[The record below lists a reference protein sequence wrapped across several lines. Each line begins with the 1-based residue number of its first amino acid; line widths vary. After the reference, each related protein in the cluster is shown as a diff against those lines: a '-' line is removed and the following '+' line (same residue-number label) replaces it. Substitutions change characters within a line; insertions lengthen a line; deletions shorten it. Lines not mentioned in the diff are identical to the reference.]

1 MRPTTILTVF
11 AHCVVAWPV
20 AAQCLPVKVV
30 APDGAPVDV
39 FGRAVSAG
47 PYVTLVGADG
57 HEHGFPLSGA
67 TYVYSPTGVFVS
79 EFTGPENRGG
89 GFGRAVATDGR
100 LALVGAGTGWPR
112 IYAVHDNKVEFV
124 QRLQTSD
131 AYRRALGHAVALHAH
146 VAVIGSTEDTENGGT
161 LAGAAFVFERDP
173 NGVWIETAKLLAD
186 DGDFGDQ
193 FGNAVAIHSDVIV
206 VGAWQDEPFGNW
218 SGSAYVFERGT
229 SGAWAQT
236 ARLLASDGA
245 PIDNF
250 GRAVAT
256 NGDVTLVGS
265 PRLARLGDPGG
276 VYVYER
282 SGPDWVETQLIQ
294 PSGGAGS
301 NFGHAVAVDQNLAVV
316 GAFQHDVDGVISA
329 GAAYVF
335 WRDDTGIWTQVA
347 KLVAPDAGE
356 RDEFGRSVSIRGH
369 RAVIG
374 AWMDDDNGAD
384 SGSAYIFEVGPDR
397 DGNGLMDLC
406 ECRADIDVDKR
417 VTLSDLVIQLGAFGR
432 GVESGAEI
440 RHEDGDL
447 DLDLDVDLED
457 VAMMLAA
464 LGEVCPCPG
473 DLNGDSIADLTDL
486 AIQLANFGTLEGALP
501 EEGDLDGDGDVDL
514 TDLSQLLSAFGTG
527 CQ

>member
-1 MRPTTILTVF
+1 MRPTTILAVF

-112 IYAVHDNKVEFV
+112 IYALHDNKVEFV

-131 AYRRALGHAVALHAH
+131 AYRRALGHAVALHAD

-229 SGAWAQT
+229 SGVWAQT

-316 GAFQHDVDGVISA
+316 GAFQHDVDGEVVVLEIDVQ
-329 GAAYVF
+329 GAAQLA
-335 WRDDTGIWTQVA
+335 RR
-347 KLVAPDAGE
+347 APD
-356 RDEFGRSVSIRGH
+356 SIRVFVLPPTMQTLKARLEG
-369 RAVIG
+369 RRTESEALQRQRL
-374 AWMDDDNGAD
+374 AEAD
-384 SGSAYIFEVGPDR
+384 GEIAFARGEGVYQHFIT
-397 DGNGLMDLC
+397 N
-406 ECRADIDVDKR
+406 DI
-417 VTLSDLVIQLGAFGR
+417 
-432 GVESGAEI
+432 
-440 RHEDGDL
+440 
-447 DLDLDVDLED
+447 LED
-457 VAMMLAA
+457 SVAQ
-464 LGEVCPCPG
+464 V
-473 DLNGDSIADLTDL
+473 
-486 AIQLANFGTLEGALP
+486 LEILRKETA
-501 EEGDLDGDGDVDL
+501 
-514 TDLSQLLSAFGTG
+514 SA
-527 CQ
+527 